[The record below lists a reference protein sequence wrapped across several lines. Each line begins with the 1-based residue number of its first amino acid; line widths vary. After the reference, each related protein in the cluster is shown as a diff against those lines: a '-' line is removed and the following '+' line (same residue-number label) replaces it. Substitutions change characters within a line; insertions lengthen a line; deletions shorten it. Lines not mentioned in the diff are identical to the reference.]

1 MTNIKAKLRD
11 QRVDRRTL
19 LGGAA
24 ASGLGMFGGAMLQP
38 GGVLASPSSGM
49 SRTVRSMQDLP
60 EGAAPVDQQILLLPD
75 DAAVAR
81 VLDFYMSVYTRPSD
95 SASDVFSEPLV
106 RLDKNFQL
114 MPAAAESW
122 SGSEDG
128 KTWTF
133 KIREGMMWSDGN
145 PVTAADWIASFQNA
159 VTPDFAWDFT
169 WYFQGVL
176 TNWTQ
181 AVNGEVAPDQ
191 IGVAQGA
198 NEYELVFTTEAA
210 APYLP
215 AMLLYSNPISAAGLS
230 AHGPLYNTD
239 PATAIS
245 AGPFILTEWVPDQQI
260 VYSRNTAY
268 TGTLPTMLE
277 KIVIKLTSKDNYFTM
292 YQANEIDFLRHPA
305 PAAIEIMMADEATA
319 AEVHSTPGDF
329 PTYYLFFDQSQAP
342 FNDLRVRQAWSHA
355 IDRDALKEAVL
366 GPAGIPAYSWLAPG
380 FPASQTQEI
389 KDVQGFDPELAKSL
403 LTEAGFP
410 DGEGFPS
417 LQLQLRAPTPLE
429 KSVAAAI
436 AAMLKEHLNVNVEL
450 LERDSQGFTADMNA
464 KPTLIQLGFVRY
476 GMDFLDPINMLSVWF
491 SGGRHDSWKN
501 EEFESQAKAAGE
513 FLGDP
518 AERIAMF
525 QAAERIM
532 VEDVAGVFVY
542 HGTEVQLIKPWMTGP
557 FKDPDDNGNTGMHW
571 PNFATMSTVPGEVYI
586 GADAPSR

>member
-176 TNWTQ
+176 ANWTQ

-571 PNFATMSTVPGEVYI
+571 PNFAMMSTVPGEVYI

>member
-1 MTNIKAKLRD
+1 MANIKAKLRD

-114 MPAAAESW
+114 MPASAESW

-176 TNWTQ
+176 ANWTQ

-277 KIVIKLTSKDNYFTM
+277 KVVIKLTSKDNYFTM

>member
-1 MTNIKAKLRD
+1 MANIKAKLRD

-176 TNWTQ
+176 ANWTQ

>member
-1 MTNIKAKLRD
+1 MANIKAKLRD

>member
-114 MPAAAESW
+114 MPASAESW

-176 TNWTQ
+176 ANWTQ

-571 PNFATMSTVPGEVYI
+571 PNFAMMSTVPGEVYI

>member
-1 MTNIKAKLRD
+1 
-11 QRVDRRTL
+11 
-19 LGGAA
+19 
-24 ASGLGMFGGAMLQP
+24 
-38 GGVLASPSSGM
+38 
-49 SRTVRSMQDLP
+49 
-60 EGAAPVDQQILLLPD
+60 
-75 DAAVAR
+75 
-81 VLDFYMSVYTRPSD
+81 
-95 SASDVFSEPLV
+95 
-106 RLDKNFQL
+106 
-114 MPAAAESW
+114 
-122 SGSEDG
+122 
-128 KTWTF
+128 
-133 KIREGMMWSDGN
+133 MWSDGN

-176 TNWTQ
+176 ANWTQ

-277 KIVIKLTSKDNYFTM
+277 KVVIKLTSKDNYFTM

-571 PNFATMSTVPGEVYI
+571 PNFAMMSTVPGEVYI